1 MLSRNYQPVLPTDER
16 QWHDAT
22 TFFFEGTNY
31 LPPLCMS
38 QWSKI
43 RFAGL
48 GNNATFLLRNDLL
61 LLDEK
66 QHMNVNDAMGQSQPP
81 DDLGMVYRLIGQ
93 KVNCQ
98 LNYLASNRCDGAL
111 YVAIDA
117 NVPIIVAQTKILH
130 IEIGLIFFLSMGDR
144 KSQALRLVWHGCV
157 HMSFTLLQTENL
169 P

>member
-1 MLSRNYQPVLPTDER
+1 MLIWQIQSLYSFNIRSLMLASFKKTFHKTCYGLALIRTHLLRCIAYTCICLLLLVLSRNYQPVLPTDER

-66 QHMNVNDAMGQSQPP
+66 QHMNVNDVMGQSQPP
-81 DDLGMVYRLIGQ
+81 DDLVMV
-93 KVNCQ
+93 
-98 LNYLASNRCDGAL
+98 
-111 YVAIDA
+111 
-117 NVPIIVAQTKILH
+117 
-130 IEIGLIFFLSMGDR
+130 
-144 KSQALRLVWHGCV
+144 
-157 HMSFTLLQTENL
+157 
-169 P
+169 